1 MVLEPLEVPVRAFGS
16 SFASGPL
23 AWLGVLLPLLVG
35 STAGCGPTL
44 YSVQILPAARAV
56 AEAEEMGAPEHAPYE
71 YYFARANLDKARE
84 EMGEANYQDAIRFA
98 ALAEEYGV
106 KARRLARRRL
116 REAGR

>member
-1 MVLEPLEVPVRAFGS
+1 MRAFGS
-16 SFASGPL
+16 SLASGPL
-23 AWLGVLLPLLVG
+23 VRLGMLLPLFMGGAV
-35 STAGCGPTL
+35 GCGPTL

-71 YYFARANLDKARE
+71 YHFARANLDKARE

-106 KARRLARRRL
+106 KARRLARRRM

>member
-1 MVLEPLEVPVRAFGS
+1 MRSCASRLAAGS
-16 SFASGPL
+16 F
-23 AWLGVLLPLLVG
+23 AWLGVLSLLFG
-35 STAGCGPTL
+35 SVAVGCGPTL

-56 AEAEEMGAPEHAPYE
+56 AEAEEAGAPTHAPYE
-71 YYFARANLDKARE
+71 YHFAKANLDKARE

-98 ALAEEYGV
+98 ALAEEYGI